1 MSPSESSRS
10 SSAILSTTSSGS
22 TRQSGLGGN
31 IEWESF
37 NEMRQMDSFRLSGRW
52 LLDRKQQ
59 WGEKVE
65 SYRAGDF
72 YWGKK
77 RIKTS
82 LALTSR
88 VRLQFSWRQNK
99 QKRVSNNSHLGEGTI
114 SATAILTSPPS
125 HLRSSRSSLTT
136 TATVILT
143 SRPPPLLRSRPHIS
157 SSSLTII
164 LLTSPPR
171 SLSP

>member
-1 MSPSESSRS
+1 MRIIQRNETDGFFPIVRKVVARPQTTMGRESR
-10 SSAILSTTSSGS
+10 I
-22 TRQSGLGGN
+22 
-31 IEWESF
+31 IK
-37 NEMRQMDSFRLSGRW
+37 GRRFF
-52 LLDRKQQ
+52 LREKNAKKQ
-59 WGEKVE
+59 
-65 SYRAGDF
+65 AGQ
-72 YWGKK
+72 
-77 RIKTS
+77 

-88 VRLQFSWRQNK
+88 GRFA
-99 QKRVSNNSHLGEGTI
+99 NNSHLGEGTI

-125 HLRSSRSSLTT
+125 HLRSSRSSLTS

-143 SRPPPLLRSRPHIS
+143 SSPPPLLRSRPHIS

>member
-1 MSPSESSRS
+1 MRIFQRNETDGFLPIVRKVVARPQTTMGRESG
-10 SSAILSTTSSGS
+10 I
-22 TRQSGLGGN
+22 
-31 IEWESF
+31 IW
-37 NEMRQMDSFRLSGRW
+37 GRRF
-52 LLDRKQQ
+52 LLR
-59 WGEKVE
+59 
-65 SYRAGDF
+65 
-72 YWGKK
+72 GKK

-82 LALTSR
+82 RSTSSHQQGE
-88 VRLQFSWRQNK
+88 VANK

-125 HLRSSRSSLTT
+125 HLRSSRSSLTS

-143 SRPPPLLRSRPHIS
+143 SSPPPLLRSRPHIS